1 MAVGNALSDKVVS
14 LAGRLPEIWANEATT
29 DAQRKALL
37 RCLVDKVV
45 LERGEH
51 DAALVRVVWRGGA
64 VTDLEVKLNVNSI
77 ARLTRGMEMRDR
89 ALDLVRDGMPDDEIA
104 AVLTSEGHRS
114 AYCPDKVPLI
124 TVQQIR
130 RGAGFK
136 PSAPRN
142 RWTHDTR
149 PLTAPELAARL
160 NIPVN
165 WLYVQ
170 IRQKRLLTDRQPTG
184 AYLFQDA
191 PAVLDAIRNLRNHT
205 ISRLDLRICQPH

>member
-1 MAVGNALSDKVVS
+1 
-14 LAGRLPEIWANEATT
+14 
-29 DAQRKALL
+29 
-37 RCLVDKVV
+37 
-45 LERGEH
+45 
-51 DAALVRVVWRGGA
+51 
-64 VTDLEVKLNVNSI
+64 
-77 ARLTRGMEMRDR
+77 MRDR
-89 ALDLVRDGMPDDEIA
+89 VLDLVRDGVPDEEIA

-130 RGAGFK
+130 RGAGIK

-142 RWTHDTR
+142 RWTHDPR
-149 PLTAPELAARL
+149 LLTAPELAARL

-170 IRQKRLLTDRQPTG
+170 IRQKRLLLDQQPTG

-191 PAVLDAIRNLRNHT
+191 PAVLDAIRACGITLSVSSTSESVSRTRGGGINMRDRAASILRAALAE
-205 ISRLDLRICQPH
+205 ISSPR